1 MQLLVLIAM
10 PLSVGQPSQNDS
22 TARIAETRW
31 PVTSTQPNGF
41 RPAAWSTARERRA
54 PTLSGRVDVTV
65 PFFVSGQGKGAN
77 ADPTFTRPAV
87 TTTVRSRSWPPPR
100 TLACVAACD
109 RRLHTRKC

>member
-65 PFFVSGQGKGAN
+65 PSLCQARERERTQIRPSH
-77 ADPTFTRPAV
+77 DPQSHNHRQVPV
-87 TTTVRSRSWPPPR
+87 
-100 TLACVAACD
+100 LATA
-109 RRLHTRKC
+109 